1 MRVWTIKRWS
11 VVSLA
16 GLTLMGVA
24 IAQHHALA
32 QGDDGVGKRVL
43 TGQDALG
50 DWTTDAPGVRRKL
63 TPADLPRP
71 YATRSVDNGP
81 KLVPRP
87 EGAMPKVPEG
97 FRVELFAEGFSNPRE
112 IITAPNGDLF
122 IAESE
127 ANKITV
133 LRAPDGAGK
142 ANKVSTFAAQ
152 GVELPFGLAFYPPG
166 PDPKYLYV
174 GNTGA
179 VVRFP
184 YNKGDLVA
192 TGPAETIV
200 PDIPHGGRLRGG
212 GHWTRNVRFSRDGKK
227 MYVSVGS
234 KTNAS
239 DGPGEE
245 RRAVILE
252 YNPDGSGFREYAT
265 GIRNAVGLAVH
276 PDSGELWCSVNERDE
291 IGDDLVPDYVT
302 SVKRGGFYGFP
313 WYYIGGNQDPRH
325 PGKRP
330 ELKDK
335 VIVPDV
341 LLQSHSASLGMAF
354 YTGSQFP
361 RNYRL
366 DAFAC
371 EHGSWN
377 RSRRTGYKV
386 VHIPL
391 RDGKA
396 TGVYED
402 FMTGFVTQDG
412 NVWGRPVGVTVGKD
426 GSLFVTDDG
435 GKVVWRV
442 SH

>member
-1 MRVWTIKRWS
+1 MKFEKSKRWIAAG
-11 VVSLA
+11 VVALSAVAA
-16 GLTLMGVA
+16 GWMHQANAGN
-24 IAQHHALA
+24 
-32 QGDDGVGKRVL
+32 DDGVGRRVL

-71 YATRSVDNGP
+71 YATKSIDNGP
-81 KLVPRP
+81 KMVKRP
-87 EGAMPKVPEG
+87 EGAWPKVPED
-97 FRVELFAEGFSNPRE
+97 FKVELFAEGLNNPRE
-112 IITAPNGDLF
+112 VITAPNGDLF
-122 IAESE
+122 IAESQ

-133 LRAPDGAGK
+133 LRAPDGSGK
-142 ANKVSTFAAQ
+142 AARTSTFVGQ
-152 GVELPFGLAFYPPG
+152 GLELPFGMAFYPSG
-166 PDPKYLYV
+166 SDPKYLYV
-174 GNTGA
+174 ANTGS

-184 YNKGDLVA
+184 YAKGDLVA
-192 TGPAETIV
+192 TGAAETIIS
-200 PDIPHGGRLRGG
+200 DLPHGGRLRGG
-212 GHWTRNVRFSRDGKK
+212 GHWTRNIRFSRDGKK
-227 MYVSVGS
+227 LLVAVGS

-239 DGPGEE
+239 DTDEA
-245 RRAVILE
+245 RRAMILE

-265 GIRNAVGLAVH
+265 GIRNPVGLAIH
-276 PDSGELWCSVNERDE
+276 PGTGDVWTSVNERDE

-302 SVKRGGFYGFP
+302 SVKRGGFYGWP

-325 PGKRP
+325 VGKRP

-341 LLQSHSASLGMAF
+341 LLQSHSASLGMTF
-354 YTGSQFP
+354 YTGDKFP

-402 FMTGFVTQDG
+402 FMTGFVTTEG
-412 NVWGRPVGVTVGKD
+412 NVWGRPVGITVAKD
-426 GSLFVTDDG
+426 GSLIVTDDG
-435 GKVVWRV
+435 ANVVWRV
-442 SH
+442 SYEK